1 MMAVPVVQE
10 LPPGAPATRRPW
22 VRAVARAALRLG
34 GWKLRGEFPNRSK
47 MLLLAVPHSSAW
59 DVIWGMLIKL
69 ASGMDIQF
77 MAKQELFFFP
87 LGQVLAVLGAIPVNR
102 HAAHGVVDQMVKLF
116 ASRERVWVV
125 LAPEGT
131 RRRSDHWRT
140 GFWHIARAAQVPVC
154 CIALHYPDREF
165 SVGPIF
171 EMSADMDADI
181 ARLRE
186 FYAPFQG
193 KHRGRN

>member
-1 MMAVPVVQE
+1 MAEPVVAE
-10 LPPGAPATRRPW
+10 LPPLAPSTRHPW
-22 VRAVARAALRLG
+22 VRAVARAVLRLA
-34 GWKLRGEFPNRSK
+34 GWKLRGAFPNRGK
-47 MLLLAVPHSSAW
+47 LLLLAVPHSSAW

-69 ASGMDIQF
+69 AAGMDIKF
-77 MAKQELFFFP
+77 MAKHELFFFP
-87 LGQVLAVLGAIPVNR
+87 LGALLSALGAIPVDR
-102 HAAHGVVDQMVKLF
+102 HAAHGVVGAMVELF
-116 ASRERVWVV
+116 ASGERVWVV

-131 RRRSDHWRT
+131 RKRQDHWRT

-171 EMSADMDADI
+171 EMSADIDADI
-181 ARLRE
+181 ARLRA

-193 KHRGRN
+193 KNRGRN